1 MQYSVPKPDFI
12 RLIRTALTSI
22 TESHA
27 HFLHLWSM
35 MTDSNLPTAG
45 IIRRIAAIVYDTL
58 LLLAVLFVATA
69 IAVAI
74 NKGQAVSHPL
84 YYLSLAAIC
93 YLFFCWFWTHG
104 GQTLGMRTWRLKL
117 ITNSKME
124 MTWSEATKRF
134 LLAVIA
140 LLPFGAGLLWL
151 LFDSERLAFHDRLS
165 DSKIVY
171 IPKGQSDAD
180 NG

>member
-1 MQYSVPKPDFI
+1 MI
-12 RLIRTALTSI
+12 I
-22 TESHA
+22 
-27 HFLHLWSM
+27 

-58 LLLAVLFVATA
+58 LLTAVLFVATA

-74 NKGQAVSHPL
+74 NKGQAVTHPL

-117 ITNSKME
+117 IMKSKTE

-140 LLPFGAGLLWL
+140 ILPFGAGLLWL
-151 LFDSERLAFHDRLS
+151 VFDSERLAFHDRVS

-171 IPKGQSDAD
+171 IPKGQSDTD